1 MIPSSQICL
10 IRANASVKKSHPGI
24 HGCRCKVIVK
34 PVTGSTNT
42 WFTVMLINPPNNKNV
57 DKYLKATGIKLQA
70 SHLVPIDSSQR
81 PIPIDTLTTLTSSTT
96 EASAS
101 TSAAS
106 SAAASKSSS
115 SGGGVTG
122 GNARGPSKA
131 NVLLSTT
138 GPITHWIGRR
148 VHMTVGKQRGLDAYV
163 TGSGNGWVQL
173 QYMDGD
179 KNGDFID
186 QEVVPSE
193 CAKRSKFY
201 LENKYFLFCTEFF
214 FDVFFFC
221 LPVFQKTF
229 FLTL

>member
-1 MIPSSQICL
+1 
-10 IRANASVKKSHPGI
+10 
-24 HGCRCKVIVK
+24 
-34 PVTGSTNT
+34 
-42 WFTVMLINPPNNKNV
+42 MLINPPNNKNV

-179 KNGDFID
+179 
-186 QEVVPSE
+186 
-193 CAKRSKFY
+193 
-201 LENKYFLFCTEFF
+201 
-214 FDVFFFC
+214 
-221 LPVFQKTF
+221 
-229 FLTL
+229 